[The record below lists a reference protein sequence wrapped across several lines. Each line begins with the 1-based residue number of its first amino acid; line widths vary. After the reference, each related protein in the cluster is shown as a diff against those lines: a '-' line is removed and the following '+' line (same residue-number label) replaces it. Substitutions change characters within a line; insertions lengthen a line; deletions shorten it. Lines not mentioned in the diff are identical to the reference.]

1 VPVIEI
7 DAKAPPAVL
16 SEGSDRRRSQP
27 APSRGAVIFLILFG
41 LPFLGFGIG
50 ALLAAL
56 RGVAEPGPKG
66 QNPLVLGLVGLVF
79 AGVGLGVMLLAVY
92 GWKSA
97 GRAREIQVLHPG
109 QPWLWREDWAAGRL
123 KSSTR
128 GTMIGAWV
136 FTLFWNLVSAP
147 VAFVIPRE
155 IMDKGNKLALLG
167 LFFPVAGAGM
177 LLWAVRSTL
186 LWQKYGTSFF
196 ELSRV
201 PGVIGGRLEGV
212 LHAPFQPGVAQELR
226 LTLTCVNEIR
236 SGSGRN
242 RSTQEKILWR
252 EESVIPGAS
261 AGFGPQGARIPVSF
275 TVPFDC
281 PESDSSDT
289 RSPIRWLLRAE
300 ASVPGVDYQASFEV
314 PVFRTPES
322 SDTIAP
328 ASRPE
333 TGLGAGAG
341 FSEASL
347 SPGIRVGPA
356 PEGGS
361 EFYFGPLRNKMPA
374 FSLTAFTLVWAG
386 AVVLQVRLRA
396 PLLFPVV
403 TGLFGVILALA
414 CFDLWFGTSRMV
426 VAESQIRLRTSLLGL
441 RSTRVISCAEVSD
454 IRLDIGM
461 QSGGA
466 TGTPYYDLRLHLIGG
481 RKLYAAR
488 YLRGKRE
495 AEWLAAQ
502 MKAAIRA

>member
-7 DAKAPPAVL
+7 DAKAPSADL
-16 SEGSDRRRSQP
+16 SENSDRHRPQP
-27 APSRGAVIFLILFG
+27 VPSRGAFIFLILFG

-50 ALLAAL
+50 AILVAL
-56 RGVAEPGPKG
+56 RGVVEPGPKG
-66 QNPLVLGLVGLVF
+66 QNPLVLGLFGLVF

-92 GWKSA
+92 GWKCA
-97 GRAREIQVLHPG
+97 GRAREIQARRPD
-109 QPWLWREDWAAGRL
+109 QPWLWREDWAAGRV

-128 GTMIGAWV
+128 ATMISAWV

-147 VAFVIPRE
+147 LVFVVPRE
-155 IMDKGNKLALLG
+155 VMGKGNKLALLG
-167 LFFPVAGAGM
+167 LLFPVAGVGM
-177 LLWAVRSTL
+177 LVWAVRSTL
-186 LWQKYGTSFF
+186 LWRKYGTSLF
-196 ELSRV
+196 EMSRV

-212 LHAPFQPGVAQELR
+212 LHAPFQPGVAQAVR
-226 LTLTCVNEIR
+226 LTLTCVNEIC

-242 RSTQEKILWR
+242 RSTHEKILWQ
-252 EESVIPGAS
+252 EESEIPGAS
-261 AGFGPQGARIPVSF
+261 AGFGPQGARVPVSF

-281 PESDSSDT
+281 RDSDSSGT
-289 RSPIRWLLRAE
+289 QSPIRWLLRAE

-322 SDTIAP
+322 SETIAR

-333 TGLGAGAG
+333 IGFGAVAG
-341 FSEASL
+341 FTESNL
-347 SPGIRVGPA
+347 SSGIRVGPA

-361 EFYFGPLRNKMPA
+361 EFYFGPARNKTAA
-374 FSLTAFTLVWAG
+374 FSLTAFTLAWAG
-386 AVVLQVRLRA
+386 AIVLQVRLRA

-414 CFDLWFGTSRMV
+414 CLDLWFGTSRMV

-441 RSTRVISCAEVSD
+441 GSARVLSCADVSD

-466 TGTPYYDLRLHLIGG
+466 TGTPYYDLRLHLTRG

-488 YLRGKRE
+488 HLRSKRE
-495 AEWLAAQ
+495 AEWLVAR
-502 MKAAIRA
+502 MKAAIRS